1 MANQRQGIAQ
11 GRLGQAQVARADP
24 PLTGKGVVDNTP
36 GSLLVDQDLV
46 EPPPAFGYDAEVGR
60 EIYRHAFLR
69 HIAQFVADLPGHV
82 RVDIRLAV
90 APPRVDANERSG
102 ERSGGNEGVSKCS
115 SGWTPYI

>member
-69 HIAQFVADLPGHV
+69 HIAQFVADLQGDV
-82 RVDIRLAV
+82 RIDLKLAV
-90 APPRVDANERSG
+90 APHRVDPNDLIVDRKS
-102 ERSGGNEGVSKCS
+102 GVSGKS
-115 SGWTPYI
+115 